1 MKSCKYLICLSNKN
15 NQIQRPEADTI
26 GVLRNFAKFT
36 GTIAQV
42 FLVNFVKFLKAP
54 FLQNTSGR
62 LLLIVVV
69 LSHFELFV
77 KQSCLKKNCFLLKTY
92 VCLLATYRKGLI
104 EKAFCL
110 QKARGKWFFLLQAL
124 FFQNGI
130 FE

>member
-1 MKSCKYLICLSNKN
+1 MTVPRDFRTRLLNIGNNSNSHNTEILQISHCLSNKN

-62 LLLIVVV
+62 LLLNVVV
-69 LSHFELFV
+69 LGHFKLFV
-77 KQSCLKKNCFLLKTY
+77 IQPRLKKI
-92 VCLLATYRKGLI
+92 V
-104 EKAFCL
+104 
-110 QKARGKWFFLLQAL
+110 FF
-124 FFQNGI
+124 
-130 FE
+130 